1 LLRYLVWSMSY
12 VWLKNVIC
20 SNLNYLGTI
29 DTMTSKVFWGARIV
43 LKCQIDLLVL
53 ACAYLLIKLK
63 VIHIYIIILNYFAES
78 KYMYIFA
85 MQSGEKSPINVAT
98 SFFEISSKTRA
109 TIEFGQIYC
118 LPLDYVI
125 SRLNSP
131 KRLTPIHMVPTG

>member
-1 LLRYLVWSMSY
+1 
-12 VWLKNVIC
+12 
-20 SNLNYLGTI
+20 
-29 DTMTSKVFWGARIV
+29 
-43 LKCQIDLLVL
+43 
-53 ACAYLLIKLK
+53 
-63 VIHIYIIILNYFAES
+63 
-78 KYMYIFA
+78 MYIFA

-131 KRLTPIHMVPTG
+131 KRLTPIHMMPTG